1 MNMRKKLFLAC
12 KAVNNLRLTDKI
24 EFHGRI
30 PDEIIPDFIEAL
42 EDIDD
47 QGTVASGGPIT
58 RVPIK
63 VIELYERLIDD
74 DRQDSEV
81 LELYEDTRPLYDKSH
96 GKNRNRRTSRTATI
110 QTHHR
115 NNVVQHSLRRKLDI

>member
-1 MNMRKKLFLAC
+1 MRKKLFLAC
-12 KAVNNLRLTDKI
+12 KAVNNLRLTNKI

-63 VIELYERLIDD
+63 IIELYERLIDES
-74 DRQDSEV
+74 DSEV

-96 GKNRNRRTSRTATI
+96 GKNRNRRTSRTATTQI
-110 QTHHR
+110 HYR
-115 NNVVQHSLRRKLDI
+115 NNVVQHLLRRKLDI